1 MNERTL
7 IRLTFA
13 NPASAVYLTVVAGAI
28 AVATGVSLFGQDPGF
43 VWIWPTL
50 FTAPSS
56 FATMAVGMLV
66 WGASK
71 PPLWFSVGVLV
82 ACALVQSAVLGAVW
96 EAVRRGRSR
105 SLAGPRNG

>member
-13 NPASAVYLTVVAGAI
+13 NPASAVYLTLVAGAI
-28 AVATGVSLFGQDPGF
+28 AVATGISLFGQDPGF

-56 FATMAVGMLV
+56 FAATAVGMLL

-82 ACALVQSAVLGAVW
+82 ACALVQSAALGAAW
-96 EAVRRGRSR
+96 EAFRRGRR
-105 SLAGPRNG
+105 RPVPGPRHG

>member
-1 MNERTL
+1 MNMRTL

-13 NPASAVYLTVVAGAI
+13 NPVSAVYLTLVGAAL

-50 FTAPSS
+50 VTAPSS
-56 FATMAVGMLV
+56 FAATAAGMLL

-71 PPLWFSVGVLV
+71 PPLWFSAGLLV
-82 ACALVQSAVLGAVW
+82 ACALVQSAALGAVW
-96 EAVRRGRSR
+96 QAVRRGRR
-105 SLAGPRNG
+105 PLADPQHG